1 MISLMKYT
9 PKTLHENVNISHS
22 SPLWELLLLL
32 GGMLGLLAIV
42 YIVLGFAVDFVAPRL
57 PSGLEQHLGRLY
69 ASAFEA
75 YPSTLAERALQTL
88 TDHIVKTASLQA
100 GQYKVHLIPAS
111 QANALALP
119 GGHIVVLSALLDE
132 LDSENELAFILAH
145 ELGHF
150 VHRDHLRGL
159 GRGLVL
165 MALSSLL
172 FGLDSTLT
180 NFLTQSLLTIEM
192 RFSQSQEMQADLF
205 ALETLNTHYGHIA
218 GATGFFE
225 KLAEEDRRSRLAY
238 FFATHPY
245 PRDRIA
251 ALQQHIREQG
261 YAIGVE
267 IPLDER
273 LQDLSAPKDLK
284 NTLKDILRW

>member
-1 MISLMKYT
+1 MKYT

-22 SPLWELLLLL
+22 SALRELLLLL
-32 GGMLGLLAIV
+32 GGILTLLVIV
-42 YIVLGFAVDFVAPRL
+42 YIILGFAVDFVIPRL
-57 PSGLEQHLGRLY
+57 PSELEQHLGRLY

-75 YPSTLAERALQTL
+75 HPSTLAERALQTL
-88 TDHIVKTASLQA
+88 TDQIVKTASLQV

-119 GGHIVVLSALLDE
+119 GGHIVVLSAILNE

-172 FGLDSTLT
+172 FGLDNALT

-192 RFSQSQEMQADLF
+192 RFSQSQETQADIF

-225 KLAEEDRRSRLAY
+225 KLAEEDRRSRLTY

-251 ALQQHIREQG
+251 ALQQHIREHG
-261 YAIGVE
+261 YAIGAE
-267 IPLDER
+267 MPLNTQ
-273 LQDLSAPKDLK
+273 LQDIPEPPDQKDTSLK
-284 NTLKDILRW
+284 NILGL

>member
-1 MISLMKYT
+1 MISVMKYT
-9 PKTLHENVNISHS
+9 AKALHENVNISHS

-32 GGMLGLLAIV
+32 GGVLGILVIV
-42 YIVLGFAVDFVAPRL
+42 YIVLGFAVDFVVPRL
-57 PSGLEQHLGRLY
+57 PSGLERHLGNLY

-75 YPSTLAERALQTL
+75 YPSTSAERILQRL
-88 TDHIVKTASLQA
+88 TDQIVKTASLQA
-100 GQYKVHLIPAS
+100 GQYTVHLIPAN

-165 MALSSLL
+165 IAMSNLL
-172 FGLDSTLT
+172 FGLDNTLT
-180 NFLTQSLLTIEM
+180 NFLMQSLLTIEM
-192 RFSQSQEMQADLF
+192 RFSQSQETQADLF
-205 ALETLNTHYGHIA
+205 ALETLNTHYGHVA

-251 ALQQHIREQG
+251 TLQTYIREHG

-273 LQDLSAPKDLK
+273 LQNISAPQEQK
-284 NTLKDILRW
+284 NTLKDILGF

>member
-1 MISLMKYT
+1 MKYT
-9 PKTLHENVNISHS
+9 PKALHENVNISHS
-22 SPLWELLLLL
+22 STLWELLLLL
-32 GGMLGLLAIV
+32 GGILGILVIV
-42 YIVLGFAVDFVAPRL
+42 YIVLGFAVDFVVPRL
-57 PSGLEQHLGRLY
+57 PSGLEQHLGSLY

-75 YPSTLAERALQTL
+75 YPSTSAERALQTL
-88 TDHIVKTASLQA
+88 TDQIVKTASLQS

-119 GGHIVVLSALLDE
+119 GGHIVVLSALLNE

-165 MALSSLL
+165 IAMSSLL
-172 FGLDSTLT
+172 FGLDNTLT
-180 NFLTQSLLTIEM
+180 NFLMQSLLTIEM
-192 RFSQSQEMQADLF
+192 RFSQGQETQADLF
-205 ALETLNTHYGHIA
+205 ALETLNTQYGHIA

-225 KLAEEDRRSRLAY
+225 KLAEEDRRSRLTY
-238 FFATHPY
+238 FFSTHPY

-251 ALQQHIREQG
+251 TLQQHIREFG
-261 YAIGVE
+261 YAIEAE
-267 IPLDER
+267 IPLNVQLHDIPEPPN
-273 LQDLSAPKDLK
+273 QK
-284 NTLKDILRW
+284 NTTLRDILGF

>member
-1 MISLMKYT
+1 MINLMKYT
-9 PKTLHENVNISHS
+9 PKALHENVNISHS

-32 GGMLGLLAIV
+32 GGILGILAII
-42 YIVLGFAVDFVAPRL
+42 YIALGAAVDFVVPYL

-75 YPSTLAERALQTL
+75 HPSTSAESVLQRL
-88 TDHIVKTASLQA
+88 LDQVVKTASLQA
-100 GQYKVHLIPAS
+100 GQYHVHLISTS

-165 MALSSLL
+165 IAISNFL
-172 FGLDSTLT
+172 FGLDNALT
-180 NFLTQSLLTIEM
+180 NFLMQSLLTIEM
-192 RFSQSQEMQADLF
+192 RFSQSQETQADLF
-205 ALETLNTHYGHIA
+205 ALETLDTHYGHIS
-218 GATGFFE
+218 GATDFFE
-225 KLAEEDRRSRLAY
+225 KLAEEDRRGRLAY

-251 ALQQHIREQG
+251 TLQQHIYERG
-261 YAIGVE
+261 YTIGTE

-273 LQDLSAPKDLK
+273 LQNIPAPEEPR
-284 NTLKDILRW
+284 NTLKDILGF